1 MTEKYTSSLTSE
13 AFLFSELKIFLD
25 IMKDKK
31 CNEAK
36 KTIIVENFYFL
47 KTENAIKKIVSI
59 VNKRINAL
67 NSEIIEIFYNETHD
81 VQKIINLFSI
91 YKTNKLF
98 HDFIDEV
105 LIPKYTIEELN
116 FNELTIERY
125 LDEKKEYFPE
135 VKKWSN
141 KTFKNLKSQIK
152 SILIESNLLENNQLK
167 KIILNTEFKNI
178 LKENKEILFLKG
190 IGEDL
195 L

>member
-25 IMKDKK
+25 IMKDKNA
-31 CNEAK
+31 NEAK